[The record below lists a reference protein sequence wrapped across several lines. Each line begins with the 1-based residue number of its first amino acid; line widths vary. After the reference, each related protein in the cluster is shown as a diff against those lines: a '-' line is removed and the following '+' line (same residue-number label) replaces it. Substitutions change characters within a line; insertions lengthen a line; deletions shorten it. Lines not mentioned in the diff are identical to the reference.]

1 MTGKSEF
8 ETFTAKIKVIGC
20 GGGGCNAVNR
30 MIEKGIRGVEFIAI
44 NTDAQALE
52 SSLAET
58 RIQIGPKLTRGLG
71 AGGDP
76 EIGRKAADESR
87 EIIASVLEDTDM
99 LFITCG
105 MGGGTGTGS
114 SQVVGEIARE
124 AGILTIGIVTR
135 PFSFEG
141 TVRSS
146 KAEGGIEAL
155 MPYVDTLIT
164 IPNDRLLTVCDN
176 RVTVD
181 DAFMTAD
188 EILYN
193 GVQSISELITVP
205 GLINLDFAD
214 VRTIMTNAGQAW
226 MSIGKGTG
234 ANRAIDAAKQAL
246 ASPLLD
252 VNVEGATGVLLNVT
266 GSKNL
271 ALAEVHQAADLV
283 KQAVAPEANII
294 FGVAH
299 DPSLNDEVRIVL
311 IATGFTSS
319 LTKQSKISH
328 QEMLNVISSLKQDE
342 DRLDTPAFLRR
353 QQVQQRPRQVLNI
366 PQEVKAPKPPT
377 KQAEKSAPPSRGRT
391 LFSR

>member
-1 MTGKSEF
+1 MSNHDF
-8 ETFTAKIKVIGC
+8 SAYVAKIKVIGC
-20 GGGGCNAVNR
+20 GGGGCNAINR
-30 MIEKGIRGVEFIAI
+30 MIEKGIRGVDFISI
-44 NTDAQALE
+44 NTDVQALE
-52 SSLAET
+52 ASLAET

-76 EIGRKAADESR
+76 EVGRKAADESR
-87 EIIASVLEDTDM
+87 ELIATALDDTDM

-114 SQVVGEIARE
+114 SQVVGEVARE

-141 TVRSS
+141 SVRNN
-146 KAEGGIEAL
+146 KAEGGIDSL
-155 MPYVDTLIT
+155 IPFVDTLIT
-164 IPNDRLLTVCDN
+164 IPNDRLLGICDN

-214 VRTIMTNAGQAW
+214 VRTIMTGAGQAW
-226 MSIGKGTG
+226 MAIGKGTG

-246 ASPLLD
+246 SSPLLD
-252 VNVEGATGVLLNVT
+252 ISIEGATGVLLNVT

-271 ALAEVHQAADLV
+271 ALAEVHQAAELV
-283 KQAVAPEANII
+283 KQAVSPDAHII

-299 DPSLNDEVRIVL
+299 DSSMNDDVRITL
-311 IATGFTSS
+311 IATGFSTS
-319 LTKQSKISH
+319 LAKQSKVNQ
-328 QEMLNVISSLKQDE
+328 QEMMSTLTSVMQDE
-342 DRLDTPAFLRR
+342 DTLDTPAFLRQR
-353 QQVQQRPRQVLNI
+353 QQMSRPKQALNV
-366 PQEVKAPKPPT
+366 PQEIRAT
-377 KQAEKSAPPSRGRT
+377 KQPAKQPEKAASRRPISF
-391 LFSR
+391 LR